1 VYQEVYGFCM
11 PSAAAAEK
19 KAASADNETDKAKAE
34 ADQAKADA
42 KATESKA
49 TVVADCTK
57 AYFSAFGTLF
67 GGDDVKAQASKV
79 RQQLESI
86 TGECKTALSGL

>member
-1 VYQEVYGFCM
+1 
-11 PSAAAAEK
+11 
-19 KAASADNETDKAKAE
+19 
-34 ADQAKADA
+34 
-42 KATESKA
+42 
-49 TVVADCTK
+49 VADCTK

-86 TGECKTALSGL
+86 TGECKTALSGF